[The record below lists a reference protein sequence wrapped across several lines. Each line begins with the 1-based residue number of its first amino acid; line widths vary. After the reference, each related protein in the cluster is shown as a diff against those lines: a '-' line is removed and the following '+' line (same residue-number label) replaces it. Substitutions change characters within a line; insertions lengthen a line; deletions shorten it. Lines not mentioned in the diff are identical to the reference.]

1 MKNIYFM
8 AGGRFGE
15 TSLPGECLQQM
26 VEKPRRAV
34 RVERQFPFNLG
45 WVILCLL
52 PCLLMGKAGK
62 PNILFIMAD
71 DLGWMDL
78 ACQGN
83 KLVETPNL
91 DRMAQDGMRFT
102 DAYAAAPV
110 CSPTRCAV
118 LTGQAPAR
126 IGLTTH
132 LPGLFFPKDKRP
144 QPAVFKPQL
153 DTEHVTIAERLKEA
167 GYANAFLGK
176 WHIAP
181 GVARGGKVADVVSPQ
196 GQGFDVNIG
205 GTSYGGPPSFFSP
218 YRNGELEDGPKGEYL
233 PDRLT
238 DETIRF
244 IQKNRGKPWM
254 AHLWYYTV
262 HWPMQAPEALLKKYA
277 DRKGPGL
284 NDTRYGAMIEAM
296 DLAIGRLF
304 KAVEKMKLTEDTLVI
319 FTSDNGGF
327 AGVSD
332 CRPLRESKG
341 HLYEGGIRVPMIVR
355 WPGVVPKGT
364 LCDEPVISMD
374 FYPTFLELAG
384 LKPGNKPIDGESL
397 LPLFTR
403 KGGLRRKQIFF
414 HYPNYAW
421 HMGNRLA
428 GAVREGDWKLLRN
441 YDDNSL
447 ELYNLAR
454 DLSEKHN
461 LAKSEVALAKRLNGE
476 LGKWLEATDAP
487 MPQPPKQ

>member
-1 MKNIYFM
+1 MKASPLARLSFAI
-8 AGGRFGE
+8 A
-15 TSLPGECLQQM
+15 
-26 VEKPRRAV
+26 AV
-34 RVERQFPFNLG
+34 ISPIG
-45 WVILCLL
+45 A
-52 PCLLMGKAGK
+52 KS

-83 KLVETPNL
+83 PLVETPNL
-91 DRMAQDGMRFT
+91 DRLAKQGMRFT

-132 LPGLFFPKDKRP
+132 LPGLFLPKDGRP
-144 QPAVFKPQL
+144 QPAKLTPQL
-153 DTEHVTIAERLKEA
+153 NGEHVTIAERMKEA
-167 GYANAFLGK
+167 GYASAFFGK

-181 GVARGGKVADVVSPQ
+181 SSGRGGKVADAVSPT
-196 GQGFDVNIG
+196 GQGFDLNVG

-218 YRNGELEDGPKGEYL
+218 YRNAELPDGPDGEYL
-233 PDRLT
+233 PDRLV

-244 IQKNRGKPWM
+244 TEANKDKPWM
-254 AHLWYYTV
+254 AHLWFYTV
-262 HWPMQAPEALLKKYA
+262 HWPMQAPKGLLEKYA
-277 DRKGPGL
+277 ERKGPGL

-296 DLAIGRLF
+296 DLAIGRLL
-304 KAVEKMKLTEDTLVI
+304 KALKKMDAEKDSLVI

-355 WPGVVPKGT
+355 WPGRVPPDT
-364 LCDEPVISMD
+364 LCKVPVTSMD
-374 FYPTFLELAG
+374 FYPTFLDIAG
-384 LKPGNKPIDGESL
+384 LKPSGKPIDGESL
-397 LPLFTR
+397 LPLFRQTGKLTR
-403 KGGLRRKQIFF
+403 KTIYF
-414 HYPNYAW
+414 HFPNYAW

-428 GAVREGDWKLLRN
+428 GAVREGKWKMIRN
-441 YDDNSL
+441 YDDGSL
-447 ELYNLAR
+447 ELYDLHK
-454 DLSEKHN
+454 DLSEKKN
-461 LAKSEVALAKRLNGE
+461 LAKKSPKVAKHLNQK
-476 LGKWLEATDAP
+476 LSSWLKETNAP
-487 MPQPPKQ
+487 MPTLQPNP

>member
-1 MKNIYFM
+1 MKIFPIL
-8 AGGRFGE
+8 ASIALF
-15 TSLPGECLQQM
+15 LPGHVSTLWAE
-26 VEKPRRAV
+26 
-34 RVERQFPFNLG
+34 
-45 WVILCLL
+45 
-52 PCLLMGKAGK
+52 K

-83 KLVETPNL
+83 PLVETPNL
-91 DRMAQDGMRFT
+91 DRLAKQGMRFT

-132 LPGLFFPKDKRP
+132 LPGLFFPKDGRP
-144 QPAVFKPQL
+144 QPAKLTPQL
-153 DTEHVTIAERLKEA
+153 NGEHVTIAERMKEA
-167 GYANAFLGK
+167 GYASAFFGK

-181 GVARGGKVADVVSPQ
+181 SSGKGGQVAKEVSPT
-196 GQGFDVNIG
+196 GQGFDLNVG

-218 YRNGELEDGPKGEYL
+218 YRNAELPDGPDGEYL
-233 PDRLT
+233 PDRLV

-244 IQKNRGKPWM
+244 TEANKDKPWM
-254 AHLWYYTV
+254 AHLWFYTV
-262 HWPMQAPEALLKKYA
+262 HWPMQAPKGLLEKYA
-277 DRKGPGL
+277 ERKGPGL

-296 DLAIGRLF
+296 DLAIDRLL
-304 KAVEKMKLTEDTLVI
+304 KALNKMDAEKDTLVI

-355 WPGVVPKGT
+355 WPGKVRAGT
-364 LCDEPVISMD
+364 LCEEPVVSMD
-374 FYPTFLELAG
+374 FYPTFLEIAG
-384 LKPGNKPIDGESL
+384 LKPSGKPIDGESL
-397 LPLFTR
+397 LPLFRQTGKLKR
-403 KGGLRRKQIFF
+403 KAIYF
-414 HYPNYAW
+414 HFPNYAW

-428 GAVREGDWKLLRN
+428 GAVREGKWKMIRN
-441 YDDNSL
+441 YDDGSL
-447 ELYNLAR
+447 ELYDLHK
-454 DLSEKHN
+454 DLSEKKN
-461 LAKSEVALAKRLNGE
+461 LAKKSPKVAKRLNQK
-476 LGKWLEATDAP
+476 LSSWLKETNAP
-487 MPQPPKQ
+487 MPTLQPNP

>member
-1 MKNIYFM
+1 MKSSPLARLSFAI
-8 AGGRFGE
+8 A
-15 TSLPGECLQQM
+15 
-26 VEKPRRAV
+26 AV
-34 RVERQFPFNLG
+34 ISPIG
-45 WVILCLL
+45 A
-52 PCLLMGKAGK
+52 KS

-91 DRMAQDGMRFT
+91 DRLAKQGMRFT

-132 LPGLFFPKDKRP
+132 LPGLFFPKDGRP
-144 QPAVFKPQL
+144 QPAKLTPQL
-153 DTEHVTIAERLKEA
+153 DTGHVTIAERMKGA
-167 GYANAFLGK
+167 GYASAFLGK

-181 GVARGGKVADVVSPQ
+181 SSGRGGKVAKEVSPT
-196 GQGFDVNIG
+196 GQGFDLNVG

-218 YRNGELEDGPKGEYL
+218 YRNAELPDGPDGEYL
-233 PDRLT
+233 PDRLV

-244 IQKNRGKPWM
+244 TEANKDKPWM
-254 AHLWYYTV
+254 AHLWFYTV
-262 HWPMQAPEALLKKYA
+262 HWPMQAPEELLEKYA
-277 DRKGPGL
+277 ERKGPGL

-296 DLAIGRLF
+296 DLAIGRLL
-304 KAVEKMKLTEDTLVI
+304 KALKKMDAEKDTLVI

-355 WPGVVPKGT
+355 WPGKVRADT
-364 LCDEPVISMD
+364 LCEEPVVSMD

-384 LKPGNKPIDGESL
+384 LKPSGKPIDGESL
-397 LPLFTR
+397 LPLFRQTGKLKR
-403 KGGLRRKQIFF
+403 KAIYF
-414 HYPNYAW
+414 HFPNYAW

-428 GAVREGDWKLLRN
+428 GAVREEKWKMIRN
-441 YDDNSL
+441 YDDGSL
-447 ELYNLAR
+447 ELYDLHK
-454 DLSEKHN
+454 DLSEKKN
-461 LAKSEVALAKRLNGE
+461 LAKKSPKVAKRLNQK
-476 LGKWLEATDAP
+476 LSSWLKETNAP
-487 MPQPPKQ
+487 MPTLQPNP